1 MKKAFL
7 AIAFSMIG
15 LLSISQ
21 VQRVVTPRK
30 QTDSA
35 SNSRP
40 DNNPNTMDKRKMM
53 RELNITKEQRA
64 KLKEYRQSRIAAREA
79 ISSDDKLTEDEK
91 AMKLRMLQREQVK
104 NMQQVLSDE
113 QMMKLKKMRQEKR
126 GRKT

>member
-1 MKKAFL
+1 MKKTFL
-7 AIAFSMIG
+7 AIAFTMIG
-15 LLSISQ
+15 LLSMSQ

-35 SNSRP
+35 SNFRP
-40 DNNPNTMDKRKMM
+40 GNNSNAMDKRKMM

-64 KLKEYRQSRIAAREA
+64 KLKEYRQSRITAKEA
-79 ISSDDKLTEDEK
+79 ISSDDKLTTDEK

-104 NMQQVLSDE
+104 NMQQILSDE
-113 QMMKLKKMRQEKR
+113 QLMKLKKLRQEKR